1 MRSEVLSK
9 FTRISIAKF
18 INFLTLSR
26 IFWDIHGENN
36 LMINHLSFPQSQP
49 KDGLRPSSGSVGAD
63 RPAGAVPPVASQE
76 TGPANP
82 RMRIDRD
89 LGMVVI
95 EFRDAAGRVSVSLPT
110 EREIEAYR
118 ASVLFGA
125 ELPTD
130 LKGMNTTPGAPS
142 AARPGIPLPPEPE
155 SSSTAIAQGQSS
167 SKPVLNKVA

>member
-155 SSSTAIAQGQSS
+155 SSSTANAQGQSS
-167 SKPVLNKVA
+167 SPPVLNKVA

>member
-1 MRSEVLSK
+1 
-9 FTRISIAKF
+9 
-18 INFLTLSR
+18 
-26 IFWDIHGENN
+26 
-36 LMINHLSFPQSQP
+36 MINQLSFPQSQP
-49 KDGLRPSSGSVGAD
+49 KDGLRPSSGSVGAE

-95 EFRDAAGRVSVSLPT
+95 EFRDSAGRVSVSLPT
-110 EREIEAYR
+110 EREIDAYR
-118 ASVLFGA
+118 ATIISGA

-130 LKGMNTTPGAPS
+130 VKGLNSTPGAPS

-155 SSSTAIAQGQSS
+155 PSPTAIAQGQSAS
-167 SKPVLNKVA
+167 SPVLNKVA